1 MTEAFITHKNSL
13 SAAHTE
19 QLPRDAATMII
30 VDDSNGEAKI
40 LMGRRRLDQV
50 FMPGM
55 FVFPG
60 GRVDAADQDVYSADE
75 LGEEEVLKLLH
86 DMKGQPSKRR
96 ARAIALAAIREV
108 FEETGIVIGHR
119 TDAVEISPCPG
130 WEDFFATGFRPI
142 LSPMSFFARA
152 ITPPGKPR
160 RYDTRFFCLT
170 ARHIGVDTGQRD
182 QELSEIG
189 WYTISESFNL
199 DLPLI
204 TRRILEDLSAQLAV
218 APLGTQSHAAH
229 YYIPDRG
236 RFQYE
241 AIDVSLPVG

>member
-1 MTEAFITHKNSL
+1 MTEAVITHQNSL
-13 SAAHTE
+13 SAGNIE

-30 VDDSNGEAKI
+30 VDDSNSEAKV

-60 GRVDAADQDVYSADE
+60 GRVDAADQDAYSADE
-75 LGEEEVLKLLH
+75 LEEEEVLKLLH
-86 DMKGQPSKRR
+86 DMKGQPSRRR

-119 TDAVEISPCPG
+119 TDAAEISPCPG
-130 WEDFFATGFRPI
+130 WEDFFATGFRPV

-182 QELSEIG
+182 HELSEVG
-189 WYTISESFNL
+189 WHTIPEAFDL

-204 TRRILEDLSAQLAV
+204 TRRIIEDLSARLAV
-218 APLGTQSHAAH
+218 APLGMQSHSAH

-236 RFQYE
+236 RFLHE
-241 AIDVSLPVG
+241 TIDISQPVG